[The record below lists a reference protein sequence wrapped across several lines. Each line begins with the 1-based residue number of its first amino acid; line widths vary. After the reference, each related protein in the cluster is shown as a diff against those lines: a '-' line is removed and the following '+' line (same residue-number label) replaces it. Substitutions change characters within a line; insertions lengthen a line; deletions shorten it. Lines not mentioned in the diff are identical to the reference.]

1 MKVSN
6 WFINARVRLWKPMV
20 EEMYA
25 EEMKA
30 QRQNGSSEE
39 DETPKSEDKQVSN
52 SQEIH
57 NYKNTSSST
66 TVNNN
71 NNVGLFNLIGSSET
85 ESITQRRR
93 MMSPK
98 KPRNADVLQPPPMI
112 MQQEPSDEISMKYG
126 YERESR
132 EGFTITGAPANFFG
146 TYAMMGMEQFQP
158 PYSSNGVSLTLG
170 LHHCENISNQNVN
183 RGGEPEQD
191 VNNDFGSLNYD
202 DNIQV
207 QNSKR
212 FAAQLMPDFVT

>member
-30 QRQNGSSEE
+30 QQRNASPEE
-39 DETPKSEDKQVSN
+39 DGQHKSDDKQAST

-57 NYKNTSSST
+57 NNINTNSP

-71 NNVGLFNLIGSSET
+71 NNNNAGLFNLIGSPET
-85 ESITQRRR
+85 DIITQGRRTT
-93 MMSPK
+93 PK
-98 KPRNADVLQPPPMI
+98 KPRNNAEVASHS
-112 MQQEPSDEISMKYG
+112 PSDHISTKYG

-132 EGFTITGAPANFFG
+132 EGFTITGAPASFFG
-146 TYAMMGMEQFQP
+146 IGTYPMMGMEQFQA
-158 PYSSNGVSLTLG
+158 PYSSNGSVSLTLG
-170 LHHCENISNQNVN
+170 LHHRRAESEQEEEN
-183 RGGEPEQD
+183 
-191 VNNDFGSLNYD
+191 NNDFGSLNYD
-202 DNIQV
+202 SIQV